1 MDETA
6 DGDLRAAAV
15 RRAANQG
22 FVRLL
27 GATLEEVVPGR
38 CVASLDLRPDLMQ
51 MNGFFHGG
59 VLAFLCDYAT
69 AVAASTML
77 RDRARESVL
86 TAEFKLNMLSPA
98 TGPRL
103 ICRAEVVRPG
113 RTLTVVEARLF
124 NAGGAA
130 EKLVA
135 IGLASIAVVARAGL
149 PFVGDAAPDS
159 SPH

>member
-1 MDETA
+1 MDEQ
-6 DGDLRAAAV
+6 RAQV
-15 RRAANQG
+15 VGQG

-27 GATLEEVVPGR
+27 GAELDEVTPGR
-38 CVASLDLRPDLMQ
+38 CVASLALRPELMQ

-59 VLAFLCDYAT
+59 VVAFLCDYAT
-69 AVAASTML
+69 AVAASTLL
-77 RDRARESVL
+77 RDPAGETVL
-86 TAEFKLNMLSPA
+86 TAEFKLNLLAPA

-103 ICRAEVVRPG
+103 ACRAEVVRPG

-135 IGLASIAVVARAGL
+135 IGLASIAIVRREGL
-149 PFVGDAAPDS
+149 PFVAAPDAM
-159 SPH
+159 PH